1 MGGPE
6 YQAQRD
12 AEHIKL
18 LSIFHYV
25 YAGLVAVAT
34 LWPLIYVAMGLIM
47 VSLPSTPSSSP
58 PVVVTSAPAASGS
71 PASSAA
77 PATTPA
83 APAATPAPPVT
94 APSTPSS
101 TAASAPTPSGS
112 SGAAEQKMFGWF
124 FFAVG
129 VAMSLAFLVV
139 ATLNFFAARWLSA
152 RRNRLFILILSGVNT
167 MAFPLGTALGVFG
180 FIVLLRPSVEA
191 VFAGESPAIGVDR

>member
-47 VSLPSTPSSSP
+47 VSLPSTPSGSP
-58 PVVVTSAPAASGS
+58 PVVVSSAPAASGS
-71 PASSAA
+71 PASG
-77 PATTPA
+77 A

-94 APSTPSS
+94 TPSTPSS
-101 TAASAPTPSGS
+101 TAASASSPSGS